1 MKLEDLFGLKG
12 KVSIVTGGS
21 AGIGLMMAR
30 GLAEAGSDVVICSR
44 KLEKCEEAAHEITQL
59 GVRALPFRCDIT
71 KLEEIDNML
80 EAVLKEF
87 NKIDVLVNNSGRTWG
102 ASPEEIS
109 VEDWKKVIDLNING
123 TFFITQKVGRVM
135 ISQESGNI
143 INIASYAA
151 LKGSDPEVLN
161 ALPYST
167 SKGALIVFT
176 KDLATK
182 WAKYNIRVNC
192 IAPGWFPTKMTKWT
206 LENLGEKITDRL
218 LIKRF
223 GVSEDIVGV
232 TIFLASRASA
242 YMTGQVICVDGG
254 LSVW

>member
-1 MKLEDLFGLKG
+1 VNFDDLFGLKE

-30 GLAEAGSDVVICSR
+30 GLAEAGSNVVICSR
-44 KLEKCEEAAHEITQL
+44 KLEKCEEAAHEIAQL

-71 KLEEIDNML
+71 KSEEIDNL
-80 EAVLKEF
+80 VQGVLKEF
-87 NKIDVLVNNSGRTWG
+87 NKVDVLVNNSGRTWG
-102 ASPEEIS
+102 DSPEDIS
-109 VEDWKKVIDLNING
+109 VENWKKVIDLNING
-123 TFFITQKVGRVM
+123 TFFMTQKVGRVM
-135 ISQESGNI
+135 IAQESGNI
-143 INIASYAA
+143 INIASYAG
-151 LKGSDPEVLN
+151 LRGVDPRIIN
-161 ALPYST
+161 AIPYST
-167 SKGALIVFT
+167 SKGALIAFT

-206 LENLGEKITDRL
+206 LENLGENIMDKL

-254 LSVW
+254 LTVW